1 MKRLIIAKFPS
12 THLDNAV
19 KTYERDALGFN
30 VGQEENGILRSKFA
44 PPMQFFLESD
54 FIILQ
59 NFINF
64 LSSSHIQIFQSR
76 QRKKKKNDSRESQVF
91 LSAPTQSRACVVLN
105 STV

>member
-76 QRKKKKNDSRESQVF
+76 QRKKKKTIQESQVF